1 MTIDTTPARAR
12 DRRRTATTALL
23 EALLL
28 VIGVI
33 TLVVAPTLSQ
43 ARAATSVT
51 GIASGGSI
59 LYVKAYN
66 VWLSSPDGVTVRQLT
81 TDGTASAPYR
91 NPSQSDDGNVIV
103 AVRDRNEQAGGFV
116 RSYLTEM
123 NRSGVPLRAPFAPTQ
138 YATRLGGSCTI
149 PVLEAP
155 GGILATVSPDG
166 TKIAVNPQGTFYD
179 FDCGGT
185 FESSMYVIT
194 VAGAAVGSTI
204 TTSGTENLE
213 QPEWLGSTRLLMY
226 GEFANGDFYYDLG
239 ASTAQQWIAPAWGD
253 FTDNAYEY
261 PAVAGSFLATAGWD
275 ASGNR
280 AVRFR
285 TMNGAPPAAPTFRC
299 DIATGNPYAVGYAPH
314 VAPDGT
320 AVVWGE
326 HDENVS
332 PAVDGV
338 YISPL
343 GSAASG
349 NCSSLQRQLLVA
361 GGSDPFWGPAGTI
374 PASPPALSVNDVSVS
389 EGNSGTKSA
398 TFTITRTGS
407 TTGTSTVSYATANGT
422 ATAGSDYTAVGP
434 TTLTFA
440 AGETTKSVTV
450 SVLGDAVVEPNETF
464 SLLLS
469 SPAGATVSD
478 GTGVAT
484 ITNDDTAPPTTGPA
498 YAQVNDVRVM
508 EGNSGVSL
516 ATFTVTRSGNTTG
529 TSSLKYATSSGSAL
543 GGSDFAMVPSTTMA
557 FAAGETA
564 KSVTVSVLRDTVPE
578 GDETFT
584 LGLSSPVGV
593 TLSDAVGTGTIAND
607 DAPAYLSVR
616 DVTTTEGNSGTHV
629 VNFTIT
635 RSGNTTVPA
644 TVKYATSSATAT
656 APADYTAVPLTTL
669 TFAVGETTKTV
680 AVSVVGDTTAEANES
695 FRLSLSSPVG
705 AAMSDNISTATI
717 ANDDGTATPGPAT
730 WLAISDGS
738 RSEGNSGTALE
749 TFTVIRY
756 GNTTGTSSVKYAT
769 SNGTA
774 VSGSDYTA
782 VPWTLITF
790 AAGQTSTTV
799 SVSVLGDTVPEATEV
814 FNVGLSAVTGAV
826 LADSAG
832 IGTIVNDD
840 APTYLRVNDLSV
852 SEGNSGSKLITFT
865 IKRSGNTT
873 VGSSVK
879 YATAN
884 STALAGSDY
893 TAVPATLVSFLAGE
907 TSKSVTVSV
916 LGDTTVEPNET
927 FSLVLSAPVGAFVSD
942 TTGVATLVN
951 DD

>member
-1 MTIDTTPARAR
+1 
-12 DRRRTATTALL
+12 
-23 EALLL
+23 
-28 VIGVI
+28 
-33 TLVVAPTLSQ
+33 
-43 ARAATSVT
+43 
-51 GIASGGSI
+51 
-59 LYVKAYN
+59 
-66 VWLSSPDGVTVRQLT
+66 
-81 TDGTASAPYR
+81 
-91 NPSQSDDGNVIV
+91 
-103 AVRDRNEQAGGFV
+103 
-116 RSYLTEM
+116 
-123 NRSGVPLRAPFAPTQ
+123 
-138 YATRLGGSCTI
+138 
-149 PVLEAP
+149 
-155 GGILATVSPDG
+155 
-166 TKIAVNPQGTFYD
+166 
-179 FDCGGT
+179 
-185 FESSMYVIT
+185 
-194 VAGAAVGSTI
+194 
-204 TTSGTENLE
+204 
-213 QPEWLGSTRLLMY
+213 
-226 GEFANGDFYYDLG
+226 
-239 ASTAQQWIAPAWGD
+239 
-253 FTDNAYEY
+253 
-261 PAVAGSFLATAGWD
+261 
-275 ASGNR
+275 
-280 AVRFR
+280 
-285 TMNGAPPAAPTFRC
+285 
-299 DIATGNPYAVGYAPH
+299 
-314 VAPDGT
+314 
-320 AVVWGE
+320 
-326 HDENVS
+326 
-332 PAVDGV
+332 
-338 YISPL
+338 
-343 GSAASG
+343 
-349 NCSSLQRQLLVA
+349 
-361 GGSDPFWGPAGTI
+361 
-374 PASPPALSVNDVSVS
+374 
-389 EGNSGTKSA
+389 
-398 TFTITRTGS
+398 
-407 TTGTSTVSYATANGT
+407 
-422 ATAGSDYTAVGP
+422 
-434 TTLTFA
+434 
-440 AGETTKSVTV
+440 
-450 SVLGDAVVEPNETF
+450 
-464 SLLLS
+464 
-469 SPAGATVSD
+469 
-478 GTGVAT
+478 
-484 ITNDDTAPPTTGPA
+484 
-498 YAQVNDVRVM
+498 
-508 EGNSGVSL
+508 
-516 ATFTVTRSGNTTG
+516 
-529 TSSLKYATSSGSAL
+529 
-543 GGSDFAMVPSTTMA
+543 MVPSTTMA

-593 TLSDAVGTGTIAND
+593 TLSDAVGTGMIAND

-799 SVSVLGDTVPEATEV
+799 SVSVLGDTVPEATEA